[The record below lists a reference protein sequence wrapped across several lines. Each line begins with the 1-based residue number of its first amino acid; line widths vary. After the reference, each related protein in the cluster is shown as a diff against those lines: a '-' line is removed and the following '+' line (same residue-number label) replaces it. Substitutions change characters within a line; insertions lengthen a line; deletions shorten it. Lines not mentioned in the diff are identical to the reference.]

1 MKKLKLSIKYCLVF
15 GLVAIIF
22 LGVFNFSIFNK
33 RSTLTAS
40 VEAGDVVDGAGKEL
54 VSGKVYSMSNSMTFS
69 APSTYS
75 NTAEDG
81 VLVQATVKPDT
92 LTNKNVDW
100 SISWVDSES
109 SFAKGK
115 NVSDFVSVEEVDSNI
130 AQIKCL
136 EPFGERIN
144 LIATSELDT
153 SKSAICVLDYA
164 YRVSDVKFTTKDGE
178 YSFVGSTS
186 LSQNVVSWDKDL
198 FSAEKFF
205 YGFDVVHSDIG
216 TVMPASSSLT
226 VSFNFPS
233 SMRDVIDDYFETLT
247 QLNGQEVKSYS
258 LDIYSADLNF
268 LTNEAFLTLGP
279 RDVSVPFNDGN
290 LLDNLY
296 IVAKTTDNQ
305 YVYEPLTNH
314 VSLVNNLLIYL
325 KQFSGLS
332 FLICRVNYNDEFSH
346 VSYSFEVKLKDA
358 ALNLKDVEVSLDNSG
373 IVL

>member
-1 MKKLKLSIKYCLVF
+1 
-15 GLVAIIF
+15 
-22 LGVFNFSIFNK
+22 
-33 RSTLTAS
+33 
-40 VEAGDVVDGAGKEL
+40 
-54 VSGKVYSMSNSMTFS
+54 
-69 APSTYS
+69 
-75 NTAEDG
+75 
-81 VLVQATVKPDT
+81 
-92 LTNKNVDW
+92 
-100 SISWVDSES
+100 
-109 SFAKGK
+109 
-115 NVSDFVSVEEVDSNI
+115 
-130 AQIKCL
+130 
-136 EPFGERIN
+136 
-144 LIATSELDT
+144 
-153 SKSAICVLDYA
+153 
-164 YRVSDVKFTTKDGE
+164 
-178 YSFVGSTS
+178 
-186 LSQNVVSWDKDL
+186 
-198 FSAEKFF
+198 
-205 YGFDVVHSDIG
+205 
-216 TVMPASSSLT
+216 
-226 VSFNFPS
+226 
-233 SMRDVIDDYFETLT
+233 MRE